1 MHGLAV
7 YVKKGLPFAQDL
19 FLENSADSY
28 YILDWLYF
36 IQYIH
41 TSFSSINH
49 FLHLYAVF
57 NSISY
62 SIDEVLSTNPSANV
76 FVFVYFN
83 IHHKVWLTYSDGTD
97 IPGKLCYNFSTSNE
111 LIKMVNF
118 PTWISD
124 CDSQSCFFGF
134 ISIF

>member
-19 FLENSADSY
+19 FIENSADSY

-36 IQYIH
+36 IQYL

-49 FLHLYAVF
+49 FLHLHAVF

>member
-19 FLENSADSY
+19 ILENSADSY
-28 YILDWLYF
+28 SILEWLYF
-36 IQYIH
+36 IQYL
-41 TSFSSINH
+41 TSFFSINH

-62 SIDEVLSTNPSANV
+62 SIDEVLSTKPSANV

-83 IHHKVWLTYSDGTD
+83 IHHKVWLTYSGGTD
-97 IPGKLCYNFSTSNE
+97 IPGELCYNFSTSNE

-134 ISIF
+134 IFIF